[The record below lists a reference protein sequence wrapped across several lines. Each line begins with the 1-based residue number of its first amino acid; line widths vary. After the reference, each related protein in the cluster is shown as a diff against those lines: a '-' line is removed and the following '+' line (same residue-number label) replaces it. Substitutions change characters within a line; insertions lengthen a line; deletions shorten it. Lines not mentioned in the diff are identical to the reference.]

1 MKKQP
6 PKFNFEEFQAKLIEE
21 IKPGKDLLGKGGILT
36 PFLKQCLEASLEGE
50 MDSHMANCLEEPAPT
65 NHRNGKM
72 TKQMR
77 SPSGSFE
84 LEVPRD
90 RDSSFEPQIVKKR
103 QTVLNA
109 SLDNKI
115 LALYG
120 LGMSYQDIANH
131 LEEMYD
137 FGVSPTTISAVTD
150 KLLPLITEWRSH
162 PLEAI
167 YPIIFLDGIYFKV
180 CENGKFVTLIMVM
193 KKQLMK
199 WDVYT

>member
-1 MKKQP
+1 MKKQTP
-6 PKFNFEEFQAKLIEE
+6 DFNFADFQAKLIEE
-21 IKPGKDLLGKGGILT
+21 IRLGKDLLGKGGILT
-36 PFLKQCLEASLEGE
+36 PLLKQCLEASLEGE
-50 MDSHMANCLEEPAPT
+50 MDSPMANCLEEPDNT
-65 NHRNGKM
+65 NRRNGKSV
-72 TKQMR
+72 KQMQ

-90 RDSSFEPQIVKKR
+90 RESSFEPQIVKKR

-137 FGVSPTTISAVTD
+137 F
-150 KLLPLITEWRSH
+150 KYPLR
-162 PLEAI
+162 PLV
-167 YPIIFLDGIYFKV
+167 L
-180 CENGKFVTLIMVM
+180 
-193 KKQLMK
+193 
-199 WDVYT
+199 